1 MSRHLLVLAA
11 LLTGCT
17 QGKTQSAAEEKSA
30 SPNANTPSASADAKA
45 TPPASGETKPAVVEK
60 TAAIGQPAPDFEL
73 TDVDGKA
80 HKLSDHKGKLV
91 VLEWFNPGCPFV
103 KYAHGSGPL
112 KDMAA
117 KEMEQGVVWYSV
129 NSGAPGKQ
137 GAGVEGSR
145 EGAKTYGMTN
155 PILIDESGT
164 VGRTY
169 GAEKTPHV
177 FLVDTKGTLVYAGA
191 IDNAPMGEVDG
202 GGPKVN
208 YLAEALAAVRANK
221 PVATAETKS
230 YGCSVKY
237 AKG

>member
-17 QGKTQSAAEEKSA
+17 QGRTQATEEKSA
-30 SPNANTPSASADAKA
+30 SPNASTPNASADAKA
-45 TPPASGETKPAVVEK
+45 TAPAGGDTKAAVVEK

-80 HKLSDHKGKLV
+80 HKLSDQKGKLV

-112 KDMAA
+112 KDMAS
-117 KEMEQGVVWYSV
+117 KEMEQGVVWFSV

-137 GAGVEGSR
+137 GAGVDGSR
-145 EGAKTYGMTN
+145 EGAKTYAMTN
-155 PILIDESGT
+155 PILVDEAGN
-164 VGRTY
+164 VGRSY

-202 GGPKVN
+202 GGPVVN
-208 YLAEALAAVRANK
+208 YLAEALASVRASK

>member
-11 LLTGCT
+11 LLTACSQSSGTGPQPAEGKSSSPKATST
-17 QGKTQSAAEEKSA
+17 Q
-30 SPNANTPSASADAKA
+30 SADAKTG
-45 TPPASGETKPAVVEK
+45 TPVAETKTAPAKTAVV
-60 TAAIGQPAPDFEL
+60 GQPAPDFEL
-73 TDVDGKA
+73 ADADGTK

-103 KYAHGSGPL
+103 KYAHGEGPL

-117 KEMEQGVVWYSV
+117 KESEQGVVWYSV
-129 NSGAPGKQ
+129 NSGAAGKQ
-137 GAGVEGSR
+137 GAGADASR
-145 EGAKTYGMTN
+145 EGAKTFGMTN
-155 PILIDESGT
+155 PILVDEDGT

-177 FLVDTKGTLVYAGA
+177 FLVDTTGTLVYAGA

-208 YLAEALAAVRANK
+208 YLAEALAAVRAGK

>member
-11 LLTGCT
+11 LLSGCT
-17 QGKTQSAAEEKSA
+17 QGRTQSAEEKSSSPNA
-30 SPNANTPSASADAKA
+30 SPNATADAKTGTPAGTETKAA
-45 TPPASGETKPAVVEK
+45 TPTQ
-60 TAAIGQPAPDFEL
+60 TAAVGQPAPDFEL
-73 TDVDGKA
+73 ADTDGKT

-117 KEMEQGVVWYSV
+117 KETEQGVVWYSV

-137 GAGVEGSR
+137 GAGVDGSK
-145 EGAKTYGMTN
+145 EGAKTFGMTN

-164 VGRTY
+164 VGRSY

-202 GGPKVN
+202 GGEIVN
-208 YLAEALAAVRANK
+208 YLGEALAAVRANK
-221 PVATAETKS
+221 PVAKAETKS

>member
-17 QGKTQSAAEEKSA
+17 QGRTQSAEEKSA
-30 SPNANTPSASADAKA
+30 SPSATTPTASADAKA
-45 TPPASGETKPAVVEK
+45 TTPAGGEATDAVPVK

-73 TDVDGKA
+73 ADVDGKL
-80 HKLSDHKGKLV
+80 HKLSEHKGKLV

-112 KDMAA
+112 KDMAS

-145 EGAKTYGMTN
+145 EGAKTFGMTN
-155 PILIDESGT
+155 PILVDEAGT
-164 VGRTY
+164 VGQSY

-177 FLVDTKGTLVYAGA
+177 FLVDTQGTLVYAGA

-202 GGPKVN
+202 GGPVVN
-208 YLAEALAAVRANK
+208 YLADALAAVRANK

>member
-1 MSRHLLVLAA
+1 
-11 LLTGCT
+11 T
-17 QGKTQSAAEEKSA
+17 QGRTQSAEEKSA
-30 SPNANTPSASADAKA
+30 SPNASNDASADAKTA
-45 TPPASGETKPAVVEK
+45 TAAGTETKPAAPI
-60 TAAIGQPAPDFEL
+60 TAAVVGQPAPDFEL
-73 TDVDGKA
+73 TDTEGKA
-80 HKLSDHKGKLV
+80 HKLSDHQGKLV

-117 KEMEQGVVWYSV
+117 KEIEQGVVWYSV

-137 GAGVEGSR
+137 GAGVEGSK
-145 EGAKTYGMTN
+145 EGAKTFGITN
-155 PILIDESGT
+155 PILVDEAGT
-164 VGRTY
+164 VGRSY

-202 GGPKVN
+202 GGPVVN
-208 YLAEALAAVRANK
+208 YLGEALAAVRANK

>member
-11 LLTGCT
+11 LLTGCS
-17 QGKTQSAAEEKSA
+17 QGRSQTAEDKSS
-30 SPNANTPSASADAKA
+30 SPSSGTPSASADAKA
-45 TPPASGETKPAVVEK
+45 SGPGGGEAKAVVPAK
-60 TAAIGQPAPDFEL
+60 QAAIGQPAPDFEL
-73 TDVDGKA
+73 TDVDGKP

-103 KYAHGSGPL
+103 KYAHTSGPL

-145 EGAKTYGMTN
+145 EGATTFGMTN
-155 PILIDESGT
+155 PILIDEAGN
-164 VGRTY
+164 VGRMY

-177 FLVDTKGTLVYAGA
+177 FLVDAKGTLVYAGA

-202 GGPKVN
+202 GGAAVN
-208 YLAEALAAVRANK
+208 YLADALAAVRADK

>member
-11 LLTGCT
+11 LLSGCT
-17 QGKTQSAAEEKSA
+17 QGATKSAEEKSS
-30 SPNANTPSASADAKA
+30 SPTGAAPSASADAKA
-45 TPPASGETKPAVVEK
+45 TAPAGGEAKAAEVVAK
-60 TAAIGQPAPDFEL
+60 TAAVGQAAPDFEL
-73 TDVDGKA
+73 KDTDGTA

-129 NSGAPGKQ
+129 NSGGPGKQ
-137 GAGVEGSR
+137 GAGVEGSK
-145 EGAKTYGMTN
+145 EGAKTFGMTN
-155 PILIDESGT
+155 PILIDEDGT

-202 GGPKVN
+202 GGAAVN
-208 YLAEALAAVRANK
+208 YLSEALAAVREGK